1 MKSCPQC
8 GYTNISN
15 TLFCDACGA
24 PLRDDIVVEPT
35 RLYEETVNGGA
46 VGDFQYRAPPSER
59 TTLVTGQWALVILPQ
74 RHIVRLPEIP
84 SIILGRGH
92 HHKDPFI
99 DLEPY
104 GAHVA
109 GVSRRHARL
118 TRKGMGVY
126 IEDLSSTNGTY
137 VNRVRIPAH
146 TPTPVQPGDI
156 IKLGRMKIL
165 IQAE

>member
-8 GYTNISN
+8 SYTNISN

-35 RLYEETVNGGA
+35 RLYAETVNGGS
-46 VGDFQYRAPPSER
+46 VENFHRRAPPSER

-74 RHIVRLPEIP
+74 RYMVRLPEIP

-118 TRKGMGVY
+118 TRKGM
-126 IEDLSSTNGTY
+126 

-146 TPTPVQPGDI
+146 TPTPVQPGDV